1 MNTNRSNTT
10 AMPPS
15 LPDAGGRRGPGRGG
29 TSVFWTLP
37 LSQVRRF
44 RRDVSIVF
52 DLPRYFDASGA
63 SMQRVP
69 DLQQNSFTIGR
80 PLAIP
85 ESQFFN
91 TLAPLLVCL
100 HVFRRTVLESVQ
112 LNRKARSGTIEVQ
125 NVRPGRMLTAKF
137 ESCKTSS
144 PQRLPKLL
152 FLPRLFPSQTTR
164 LPRGTHVAQVRN
176 LIFQVQHF
184 ITHVQRL
191 ANRISNP
198 SPQSSP
204 PSFVAGRGSQS
215 RRNAFVNSEVIARH
229 WSAMRGAE
237 FQFNRFQ
244 T

>member
-1 MNTNRSNTT
+1 
-10 AMPPS
+10 MPPS

-91 TLAPLLVCL
+91 TLRRKILSPLLVCL
-100 HVFRRTVLESVQ
+100 RVFGKAMLKSVQ

-152 FLPRLFPSQTTR
+152 FLFRLFPSQTTR
-164 LPRGTHVAQVRN
+164 LSRGTHVAQVRN
-176 LIFQVQHF
+176 LIFQAQHF
-184 ITHVQRL
+184 TTHVQRL
-191 ANRISNP
+191 ANRISSP

-215 RRNAFVNSEVIARH
+215 RRNAFVKSAVIARH